1 MQYKDIKLITQNS
14 ETGTVN
20 EIANICAKIKTS
32 KTIDS
37 SAGKCTFTLIQGS
50 NFKLPMGSTVSL
62 VVEENNK
69 KVGKFFGYI
78 FNYSYDGKKYEYTAY
93 DQLRYLKNSDT
104 YVLTGKTVGQVIKT
118 IGDDFKLRLGEVDVS
133 NYLLPDR
140 IEDNKSLGDIIQRA
154 LDFTLQATGH
164 KYIIRDEFGYL
175 CCRDLEKLG
184 TNLVISNSSVMTSYS
199 YKESIDSETYNYV
212 KLYKDNQQT
221 GKRETYIVMDSNN
234 IKKWGKL
241 QKTESVD
248 ENDSDIRI
256 KNKVQQMLKL
266 YNRPTKT
273 LTLEGDGIID
283 LEPGNGVYVILEA
296 ADLAVMSLI
305 TKIEDTYESGN
316 HSMSL
321 EVNVL

>member
-1 MQYKDIKLITQNS
+1 
-14 ETGTVN
+14 
-20 EIANICAKIKTS
+20 
-32 KTIDS
+32 
-37 SAGKCTFTLIQGS
+37 
-50 NFKLPMGSTVSL
+50 
-62 VVEENNK
+62 
-69 KVGKFFGYI
+69 
-78 FNYSYDGKKYEYTAY
+78 
-93 DQLRYLKNSDT
+93 
-104 YVLTGKTVGQVIKT
+104 
-118 IGDDFKLRLGEVDVS
+118 
-133 NYLLPDR
+133 
-140 IEDNKSLGDIIQRA
+140 
-154 LDFTLQATGH
+154 
-164 KYIIRDEFGYL
+164 
-175 CCRDLEKLG
+175 
-184 TNLVISNSSVMTSYS
+184 MTSYS

-283 LEPGNGVYVILEA
+283 LEPGNGVYVILDS

-305 TKIEDTYESGN
+305 TKIEDSYESGN
-316 HSMSL
+316 HTMSL